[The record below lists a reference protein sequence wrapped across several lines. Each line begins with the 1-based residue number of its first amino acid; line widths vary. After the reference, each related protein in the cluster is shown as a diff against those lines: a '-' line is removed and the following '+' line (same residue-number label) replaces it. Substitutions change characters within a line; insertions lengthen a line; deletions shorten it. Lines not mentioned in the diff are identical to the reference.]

1 MSESLIWDFQYAIM
15 FYVGIWYKEVY
26 EEAESAKQ
34 KLKQIMNSSEMS
46 DKEKRKFEK
55 KSARVSIFLSS
66 SFLNNFDLVTALGN
80 FYLYYLNIVTS
91 VKYFL
96 VQ

>member
-1 MSESLIWDFQYAIM
+1 M

-34 KLKQIMNSSEMS
+34 KLKQIMNSSEIS

-55 KSARVSIFLSS
+55 KSARVRLLLSS
-66 SFLNNFDLVTALGN
+66 SLLITF
-80 FYLYYLNIVTS
+80 I
-91 VKYFL
+91 
-96 VQ
+96 

>member
-1 MSESLIWDFQYAIM
+1 M

-34 KLKQIMNSSEMS
+34 KLKQIMNSPEIN

-55 KSARVSIFLSS
+55 KSARVRIFFTWS
-66 SFLNNFDLVTALGN
+66 SFVNFIWSRFCLVCT
-80 FYLYYLNIVTS
+80 FII
-91 VKYFL
+91 
-96 VQ
+96 

>member
-1 MSESLIWDFQYAIM
+1 M

-34 KLKQIMNSSEMS
+34 KLKQIMNSSEIS

-55 KSARVSIFLSS
+55 KSARVRVLLSS
-66 SFLNNFDLVTALGN
+66 SLLITF
-80 FYLYYLNIVTS
+80 I
-91 VKYFL
+91 
-96 VQ
+96 